1 MPLIVA
7 VERDREQIDQLT
19 AVAVRVKAELQLAD
33 SIDSALRLIDA
44 ELPDV
49 VLIPA
54 LLSSRDAL
62 ALGSR
67 LRDLGASAAH
77 VQMLTIPRFE
87 PSASLAAGRMLSFR
101 RRKKASAL
109 VQTTAVDS
117 FADQLT
123 VYLDRATAIGRPPR
137 RPTGGGWRSFDPS
150 EPRFV
155 ALVARLDELT
165 AYSRES
171 P

>member
-7 VERDREQIDQLT
+7 VERDREQIEQLMT
-19 AVAVRVKAELQLAD
+19 VATRVTAELRLAD
-33 SIDSALRLIDA
+33 SIDSALRLIEA

-54 LLSSRDAL
+54 LLSSRDEL

-67 LRDLGASAAH
+67 LRDLGTAAAH

-87 PSASLAAGRMLSFR
+87 SSVSPAAGRMLSFR
-101 RRKKASAL
+101 RRKKAPPLA
-109 VQTTAVDS
+109 QRPAADS

-123 VYLDRATAIGRPPR
+123 VYLERATAIRRPPR
-137 RPTGGGWRSFDPS
+137 RPTGDGWRCFDPS

-155 ALVARLDELT
+155 ALVARLDEL
-165 AYSRES
+165 YS
-171 P
+171 